1 MARACHNNTCPV
13 GIATQRE
20 DLRKKFPGKPEMVMA
35 FLTHVA
41 EEVRQILASLGADSL
56 DEIIGHAELLRQ
68 VVVGADAG
76 DMDLAPLLWAP
87 DTGYARRN
95 TEQRNRLLQH
105 SPLGDRLLEDVLA
118 AMEGRGGPNLA
129 GTADLPRL
137 DFEYDIRNTDRTV
150 GAKLSGMIAE
160 VRGDQGL
167 PAGSICVRL
176 SGTAGQSFGAFTIHG
191 VTLSLTGQANDYV
204 GKGLAG
210 GEIIIRPPENAKFV
224 WHHNVILGNTALYGA
239 TAGELYAAGRAGERF
254 AVRNSGAR
262 AVVEGV
268 GDHGCE
274 YMTGGTVVVL
284 GKTGRNFGAGMTGGT
299 AYVYDRLDALPGR
312 ANAQLVTLRRVERAE
327 DRAELRN
334 LLERHLD
341 RTGSPRARE
350 ILDGWEMH
358 LPLFWQ
364 VVPQE
369 QVAQLEAANEGVT
382 EGEETT
388 EKA

>member
-1 MARACHNNTCPV
+1 MR
-13 GIATQRE
+13 
-20 DLRKKFPGKPEMVMA
+20 
-35 FLTHVA
+35 
-41 EEVRQILASLGADSL
+41 
-56 DEIIGHAELLRQ
+56 
-68 VVVGADAG
+68 
-76 DMDLAPLLWAP
+76 
-87 DTGYARRN
+87 
-95 TEQRNRLLQH
+95 
-105 SPLGDRLLEDVLA
+105 
-118 AMEGRGGPNLA
+118 GPNLA

-210 GEIIIRPPENAKFV
+210 GEIVIRPPENAKFV

-284 GKTGRNFGAGMTGGT
+284 GKTGRNFGAGMTGGDGVRVRQARCAAGPRQHAAGHAAT
-299 AYVYDRLDALPGR
+299 GR
-312 ANAQLVTLRRVERAE
+312 AGGGSRRVTEPARTPPGPDGQPARQRDPRWLGDAPARCSGRSCRRSRWRSWKRRTRA
-327 DRAELRN
+327 
-334 LLERHLD
+334 
-341 RTGSPRARE
+341 
-350 ILDGWEMH
+350 
-358 LPLFWQ
+358 
-364 VVPQE
+364 
-369 QVAQLEAANEGVT
+369 
-382 EGEETT
+382 
-388 EKA
+388 